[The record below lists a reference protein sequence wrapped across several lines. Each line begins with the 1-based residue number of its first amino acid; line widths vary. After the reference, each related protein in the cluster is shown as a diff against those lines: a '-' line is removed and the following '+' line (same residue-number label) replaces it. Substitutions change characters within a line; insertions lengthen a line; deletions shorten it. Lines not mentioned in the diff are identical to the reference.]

1 MQPTREIKEYVT
13 HVAGDRQISLG
24 AHGVSMCVCP
34 CKSCTLVWNWPCL
47 VLPCCVEGFLS

>member
-24 AHGVSMCVCP
+24 AHGVSMCVCV
-34 CKSCTLVWNWPCL
+34 LVNPVPWYGIGL
-47 VLPCCVEGFLS
+47 VSSFPVVLKDF